1 MHNIKIPA
9 LITIFLLTG
18 CSSLFDSEPQTRTKS
33 DYEIKRE
40 ARCLHHTGCATP
52 DETPEQFAER
62 KILEDRMTET
72 DQEKSAQREKDMAVC
87 QYEAAKATG
96 SSPRGY
102 SSYTMMFNDMTDTF
116 RQAELMKLCMKSK
129 GYQM

>member
-18 CSSLFDSEPQTRTKS
+18 CARWNEEVAANQ
-33 DYEIKRE
+33 KRVDERRALE
-40 ARCLHHTGCATP
+40 AQEKIRLATP
-52 DETPEQFAER
+52 LTEEQKQAAVQ
-62 KILEDRMTET
+62 K
-72 DQEKSAQREKDMAVC
+72 EKDMAVC

-102 SSYTMMFNDMTDTF
+102 SSYTMMFSDMTDTF
-116 RQAELMKLCMKSK
+116 RQAELLKLCMKSK
-129 GYQM
+129 GY